1 MEGYLPSGGFQLP
14 FQRRLSRLYN
24 DTKKSSDFV
33 VKEPIQV
40 EDDPEIKALHRKLRI
55 QKDRL
60 VSWGLEWSDPNQ
72 AAEIDESLSKAG
84 LSDLVGS
91 IMATIKDILAE
102 AEPLWAA
109 SKRPATSSRASEK
122 SIADRKSA
130 LVVWDKGRFEDL
142 IRDLTASIDTL
153 CDLSRTRSA
162 GGLDSAS
169 SKSLKKSD
177 SSLEDLRGFGSTRI
191 RAPKVISP
199 ETFRAL
205 APMQQPS
212 SKGSASRPVT
222 QEIAVMGRQA
232 YSDLTNRSVN
242 QPWLPLLIDYARFDP
257 VYSQTG
263 VMPALSR
270 FEKLSTGLQ
279 SESQRAPGAW
289 IGLPHLLGYHEDME
303 NSRLALVY
311 QFPSAFQPVV
321 FDQATQ
327 GPVSNTTTLAELLE
341 RPDFEPRLEAKF
353 KLAHNLANTVFD
365 MHARGIVH
373 GNLQA
378 TAISFCNVG
387 RDPGISDGEVDIR
400 RPLITSFDLFPESSP
415 RRPKSP
421 ALSLYRHPLDP
432 RVTAQSPLALN
443 EDNKT
448 LDLYSLAMIL
458 VSIGLWTRLEN
469 LTPSRDSQGITESVL
484 KQLAIRCGTPYMK
497 AAKVCWNAVEQELA
511 RPGKADDI
519 LDHVQ
524 IRTSRYL
531 EACCILDGVS
541 GLDDRFGDDSARLSP
556 TLNLQTDVPVGTP
569 TASSSK
575 PAEASGYDLKTP
587 VSTNTP
593 TSESAAV
600 KKMQEAAAEANVPLK
615 PEFPATEATMGTEP
629 QAKKERSSKLRLYP
643 QVTLP
648 TEKVE
653 TWNTVIMPQINMA
666 LKSFYRKHPES
677 VEISLESI
685 GESPQKTTPTVLV
698 VCTSVGKVRAILTK
712 KLEPFFDG
720 TGFSLKVCRGS
731 MLRSRK
737 GPTRSMARGQ
747 GNELS
752 GFAAEEKEQD
762 HSASAANADYQKRP
776 HNGAS
781 IGAWIGDKH
790 LPPVSFGGLIMVD
803 DRPFGMTVHH
813 MLDDPDAAHLSS
825 NSAETGTDSVR
836 ASAPP
841 HRSGSHDLPSYSH
854 DEDWSTDSGGDDYSC
869 EFSDDESNYSA
880 TDLTSD
886 DEEED
891 DDDEF
896 EQFDEPGDIPGV
908 EPGCGDGYVVTQPAL
923 DDVDENF
930 YPEEET
936 MDEDHLA
943 TCRLGEIF
951 ATSGIRRRRDENYL
965 VHEIDWA
972 LFEFHDDR
980 QPAENFVPRASI
992 ETSKPLADQESLH
1005 PSTVVPFSS
1014 LPGLEVQCMARTS
1027 GLQTGHIMPAL
1038 TSVKIFGR
1046 QSASQ
1051 TYQVS
1056 GSSPVN
1062 LNQPRNRDPP
1072 LGIPGDSGAWIIER
1086 ADGRV
1091 CGHVLAWSQ
1100 RKQVAY
1106 ICPMDILL
1114 KDIADTL
1121 EARDVRLP
1129 CPGELESNVVE
1140 DELPI
1145 TMQLEGHNPCEEV
1158 KFEGTEELG
1167 SHGNDKFRYTKMATA
1182 GQQLPPQQDTLPLE
1196 QDDATHHELAQG
1208 GYGGNDTVGA
1218 LGIELDRM
1226 HLHSTGAR

>member
-1 MEGYLPSGGFQLP
+1 
-14 FQRRLSRLYN
+14 
-24 DTKKSSDFV
+24 
-33 VKEPIQV
+33 
-40 EDDPEIKALHRKLRI
+40 
-55 QKDRL
+55 
-60 VSWGLEWSDPNQ
+60 
-72 AAEIDESLSKAG
+72 
-84 LSDLVGS
+84 
-91 IMATIKDILAE
+91 MATIKDILAE

-109 SKRPATSSRASEK
+109 SKRPNTSVRASEK

-162 GGLDSAS
+162 GGLESAAA
-169 SKSLKKSD
+169 KGLKKTEPSI
-177 SSLEDLRGFGSTRI
+177 EDLRGFGSTRI
-191 RAPKVISP
+191 RAPKVIDP
-199 ETFRAL
+199 ATFRAL
-205 APMQQPS
+205 APMQQS
-212 SKGSASRPVT
+212 SAADSTAQLAS

-232 YSDLTNRSVN
+232 YSDLTSRSVN
-242 QPWLPLLIDYARFDP
+242 QPWLPLLVDYARFDP
-257 VYSQTG
+257 VYSKTG

-270 FEKLSTGLQ
+270 FEKLSNGLQ

-321 FDQATQ
+321 FDQVTQ
-327 GPVSNTTTLAELLE
+327 GPVSNTTTLAELLA

-387 RDPGISDGEVDIR
+387 REPGISDGEVDIR

-415 RRPKSP
+415 KRPKSP
-421 ALSLYRHPLDP
+421 AMSLYRHALDP

-541 GLDDRFGDDSARLSP
+541 GLDDRFGDESARLSP
-556 TLNLQTDVPVGTP
+556 TLNLQTDEP
-569 TASSSK
+569 TLAPAATSSK
-575 PAEASGYDLKTP
+575 
-587 VSTNTP
+587 
-593 TSESAAV
+593 
-600 KKMQEAAAEANVPLK
+600 AAEAAGYDTKTPISAHTPPADFASFKKLQETASDNVIPVK
-615 PEFPATEATMGTEP
+615 QDIATETIRAGESP
-629 QAKKERSSKLRLYP
+629 VKKEKSPKLRLYP

-648 TEKVE
+648 SEKVE

-737 GPTRSMARGQ
+737 GPTRSMAYGQ
-747 GNELS
+747 GGELA
-752 GFAAEEKEQD
+752 GQGTEPKEQD
-762 HSASAANADYQKRP
+762 HGASAANADYQKRP

-813 MLDDPDAAHLSS
+813 MLDDPEAAHLSGTA
-825 NSAETGTDSVR
+825 AEAGADSVR

-841 HRSGSHDLPSYSH
+841 HTAGSHELPPYAQ

-869 EFSDDESNYSA
+869 EFSDDESDYSA
-880 TDLTSD
+880 TELTSD
-886 DEEED
+886 DEDED
-891 DDDEF
+891 DEDEY

-943 TCRLGEIF
+943 TCSLGEIF

-980 QPAENFVPRASI
+980 QPAENFVPRAKV
-992 ETSKPLADQESLH
+992 EAAKPSPDEESLH

-1062 LNQPRNRDPP
+1062 LSSPRNRDPP

-1086 ADGRV
+1086 NNGRV

-1129 CPGELESNVVE
+1129 TPGELQSKGIEVE
-1140 DELPI
+1140 APVS
-1145 TMQLEGHNPCEEV
+1145 TQLGGQQGPFEQSRCEEGAV
-1158 KFEGTEELG
+1158 AELEA
-1167 SHGNDKFRYTKMATA
+1167 HDNDKFRYTTVS
-1182 GQQLPPQQDTLPLE
+1182 GVEQQHDDHDMSQGDT
-1196 QDDATHHELAQG
+1196 
-1208 GYGGNDTVGA
+1208 GYGGNDNNNSTVGA

>member
-109 SKRPATSSRASEK
+109 SKRPAASTRASEK
-122 SIADRKSA
+122 SIVDRKSA

-162 GGLDSAS
+162 GGLASAA
-169 SKSLKKSD
+169 KGLKKTD
-177 SSLEDLRGFGSTRI
+177 ASLEDLRGFGSTRI
-191 RAPKVISP
+191 RAPKIISP

-205 APMQQPS
+205 DPMQPS
-212 SKGSASRPVT
+212 SKNESGSQPVT
-222 QEIAVMGRQA
+222 SEIAVMGRQA

-242 QPWLPLLIDYARFDP
+242 QPWLPLLVDYARFDP

-279 SESQRAPGAW
+279 TESQRAPGAW

-321 FDQATQ
+321 FDQTTQ

-387 RDPGISDGEVDIR
+387 REPGISDGEVDIR

-519 LDHVQ
+519 VDHVQ

-541 GLDDRFGDDSARLSP
+541 GLDDRFGDESARLSP
-556 TLNLQTDVPVGTP
+556 TLNLQTDMPVSGPSASPSKAAEAAGYDIKAPVPV
-569 TASSSK
+569 SM
-575 PAEASGYDLKTP
+575 
-587 VSTNTP
+587 P
-593 TSESAAV
+593 TSETAAV
-600 KKMQEAAAEANVPLK
+600 RKMQEVVAESMTPTKQDTIPV
-615 PEFPATEATMGTEP
+615 EAITGAES
-629 QAKKERSSKLRLYP
+629 QVKKERSSKLRLYP

-648 TEKVE
+648 SEKVE

-666 LKSFYRKHPES
+666 LKSFYRKNPES

-737 GPTRSMARGQ
+737 GPTRSMAQNQ
-747 GNELS
+747 GGEPV
-752 GFAAEEKEQD
+752 GVAAESRQQD
-762 HSASAANADYQKRP
+762 HGASAANADYQKRP

-813 MLDDPDAAHLSS
+813 MLDDPEAAHYSKT
-825 NSAETGTDSVR
+825 SAEEDADNLR
-836 ASAPP
+836 ASAP
-841 HRSGSHDLPSYSH
+841 SQGLASLGLPSRSH

-869 EFSDDESNYSA
+869 EFSDDESDYSA

-886 DEEED
+886 DEDDEE
-891 DDDEF
+891 DEF

-923 DDVDENF
+923 DDVDEHF

-936 MDEDHLA
+936 MDEV
-943 TCRLGEIF
+943 R
-951 ATSGIRRRRDENYL
+951 IRR
-965 VHEIDWA
+965 
-972 LFEFHDDR
+972 
-980 QPAENFVPRASI
+980 
-992 ETSKPLADQESLH
+992 
-1005 PSTVVPFSS
+1005 
-1014 LPGLEVQCMARTS
+1014 
-1027 GLQTGHIMPAL
+1027 
-1038 TSVKIFGR
+1038 
-1046 QSASQ
+1046 
-1051 TYQVS
+1051 
-1056 GSSPVN
+1056 
-1062 LNQPRNRDPP
+1062 
-1072 LGIPGDSGAWIIER
+1072 
-1086 ADGRV
+1086 
-1091 CGHVLAWSQ
+1091 
-1100 RKQVAY
+1100 
-1106 ICPMDILL
+1106 PMTD
-1114 KDIADTL
+1114 
-1121 EARDVRLP
+1121 
-1129 CPGELESNVVE
+1129 
-1140 DELPI
+1140 
-1145 TMQLEGHNPCEEV
+1145 
-1158 KFEGTEELG
+1158 
-1167 SHGNDKFRYTKMATA
+1167 
-1182 GQQLPPQQDTLPLE
+1182 
-1196 QDDATHHELAQG
+1196 
-1208 GYGGNDTVGA
+1208 
-1218 LGIELDRM
+1218 
-1226 HLHSTGAR
+1226 